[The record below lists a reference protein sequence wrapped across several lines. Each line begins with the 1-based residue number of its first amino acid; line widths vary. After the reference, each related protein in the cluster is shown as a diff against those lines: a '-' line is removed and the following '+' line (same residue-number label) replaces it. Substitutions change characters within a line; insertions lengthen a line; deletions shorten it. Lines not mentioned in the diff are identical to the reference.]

1 MRNFALNRT
10 LALFPLLMLFLL
22 FCADRP
28 RVAGQP
34 LGDTRRLDELRRL
47 RDELRLTESLRNQD
61 VVVIVGERSILEAA
75 RLLVGFEIM
84 MANGG
89 VLRVTGVNGELKP
102 AAAIV
107 KLDVQA
113 KSSTTVNLTL
123 TGRLGTGEIQN
134 GSLQLPFQITEIAL
148 TDSPVSSFLIKSLL
162 GDWLSPK
169 RWNEELPPLKIP
181 MEIGKS
187 LQFPAGRFNVEG
199 SPAMEISTPGYE
211 LQLRFVLTSLFVL
224 DRRLVIGLQMTPNSR
239 LNETFVPA
247 SFIGSNDA
255 NPAESAALENELARL
270 GESLVCRS
278 DLLVRLNRRVISGI
292 LTQIAAAHQNDFII
306 QLKPGRL
313 REEQVEA
320 IVKTTNY
327 TDVEGGNGIA
337 DVSQLSIE
345 NIVDGK
351 LNLKLSGQGNVDANL
366 KGREYGV
373 PYRLSP
379 RTTFSIKDQI
389 VPLELTSDGDR
400 PVLRATPGTR
410 LPIDL
415 RFSVK
420 LAGREVGINRNVAL
434 QTDRWLNRIEL
445 PSFFGSEF
453 SLPRKLEVG
462 AGDRPSVATME
473 KIGVK
478 LSKAR
483 MTTNNDAIEM
493 SAELLFQ
500 RLQ

>member
-1 MRNFALNRT
+1 
-10 LALFPLLMLFLL
+10 
-22 FCADRP
+22 
-28 RVAGQP
+28 
-34 LGDTRRLDELRRL
+34 
-47 RDELRLTESLRNQD
+47 
-61 VVVIVGERSILEAA
+61 
-75 RLLVGFEIM
+75 
-84 MANGG
+84 
-89 VLRVTGVNGELKP
+89 
-102 AAAIV
+102 
-107 KLDVQA
+107 
-113 KSSTTVNLTL
+113 
-123 TGRLGTGEIQN
+123 
-134 GSLQLPFQITEIAL
+134 IAL